1 MLFISSKD
9 NPRIKQ
15 LVKLQKSA
23 RFRRQSGLFIA
34 EGLRVCSDAMRS
46 GAVIRTLYV
55 TEQAAEKFSSQY
67 EELCAYAEE
76 TVMLT
81 DHIFATVSDTQT
93 PQGFLCTIKTLDKT
107 IQFDTIKDSGKFL
120 ALDNVQDPNNLGT
133 ILRSAEAFG
142 VSGVILSADCC
153 DIYNP
158 KVVRGSMGAV
168 YRVPFVICGT
178 IAAFL
183 GEHPELHSY
192 AAVVSSDAERITDIV
207 FDAPCV
213 AVIGN
218 EGNGLGRETID
229 ACGHRITIPMKGNAE
244 SLNASAAATIIIW
257 EMLR

>member
-15 LVKLQKSA
+15 LIKLQKSA

-120 ALDNVQDPNNLGT
+120 ALDNVQ
-133 ILRSAEAFG
+133 E
-142 VSGVILSADCC
+142 
-153 DIYNP
+153 
-158 KVVRGSMGAV
+158 GAV

-192 AAVVSSDAERITDIV
+192 AAVVSSDAERISDIV

-229 ACGHRITIPMKGNAE
+229 ACWHRITIPMKGNAE

>member
-15 LVKLQKSA
+15 LIKLQKSA

-120 ALDNVQDPNNLGT
+120 ALDNVQDPN
-133 ILRSAEAFG
+133 
-142 VSGVILSADCC
+142 
-153 DIYNP
+153 

-192 AAVVSSDAERITDIV
+192 AAVVSSDAERISDIV

>member
-15 LVKLQKSA
+15 LIKLQKSA

-76 TVMLT
+76 TVML
-81 DHIFATVSDTQT
+81 
-93 PQGFLCTIKTLDKT
+93 LDKT

-192 AAVVSSDAERITDIV
+192 AAVVSSDAERISDIV

>member
-1 MLFISSKD
+1 MILISSKD
-9 NPRIKQ
+9 NLRVKQ

-23 RFRRQSGLFIA
+23 RFRRQSELFVA
-34 EGLRVCSDAMRS
+34 EGLRVCADAMRS
-46 GAVIRTLYV
+46 GAVIKTLYV
-55 TEQAAEKFSSQY
+55 TEQAAEKYSSQY
-67 EELCAYAEE
+67 EQLSAYAEE
-76 TVMLT
+76 TVMLA
-81 DHIFATVSDTQT
+81 DNIFAAVSDTQT

-120 ALDNVQDPNNLGT
+120 ALDNVQDPN
-133 ILRSAEAFG
+133 

-168 YRVPFVICGT
+168 YRVPFMICGS

-183 GEHPELHSY
+183 REHPELHSY
-192 AAVVSSDAERITDIV
+192 AAVVDKDAEHITDTA
-207 FDAPCV
+207 FCAPCV

-218 EGNGLGRETID
+218 EGNGLGEETI
-229 ACGHRITIPMKGNAE
+229 AVCKHRITIPMKGNAE

>member
-15 LVKLQKSA
+15 LIKLQKSA

-133 ILRSAEAFG
+133 ILR
-142 VSGVILSADCC
+142 C

-192 AAVVSSDAERITDIV
+192 AAVVSSDAERISDIV

>member
-1 MLFISSKD
+1 MQTISSKD

-23 RFRRQSGLFIA
+23 RTRRECGLFLA
-34 EGLRVCSDAMRS
+34 EGLRICRDAMLS
-46 GAVIRTLYV
+46 HALIETLYA
-55 TEQAAEKFSSQY
+55 TGQAAEKFPEDFSQ
-67 EELCAYAEE
+67 LSAYARE
-76 TVMLT
+76 TILLAPSV
-81 DHIFATVSDTQT
+81 FAHVSDTQT

-192 AAVVSSDAERITDIV
+192 AAVVSSDAERISDIV

>member
-15 LVKLQKSA
+15 LIKLQKSA

-76 TVMLT
+76 TV
-81 DHIFATVSDTQT
+81 I
-93 PQGFLCTIKTLDKT
+93 LDKT

-192 AAVVSSDAERITDIV
+192 AAVVSSDAERISDIV

>member
-1 MLFISSKD
+1 MILISSKD
-9 NPRIKQ
+9 NLRVKQ

-23 RFRRQSGLFIA
+23 RFRRQSELFVA
-34 EGLRVCSDAMRS
+34 EGLRVCADAMRS
-46 GAVIRTLYV
+46 GAVIKTLYV
-55 TEQAAEKFSSQY
+55 TEQAAEKYSSQY
-67 EELCAYAEE
+67 EQLSAYAEG
-76 TVMLT
+76 TVMLA
-81 DHIFATVSDTQT
+81 DNIFAAVSDTQT

-168 YRVPFVICGT
+168 YRVPFMICGS

-183 GEHPELHSY
+183 REHPELHSY
-192 AAVVSSDAERITDIV
+192 AAVVDKDAERITDTA
-207 FDAPCV
+207 FCAPCV

-218 EGNGLGRETID
+218 EGNGLGEETI
-229 ACGHRITIPMKGNAE
+229 AVCKHRITIPMKGNAE